1 MLKLQNA
8 LAGRIVA
15 MLTEGKAPG
24 LITKLKGDHMIG
36 AKEDDTHDGFAM
48 YRTLLARRATA
59 GKGRRHEDRERT
71 CSTAAHDL
79 LQGVALRLRPSLCVT
94 TCIS

>member
-1 MLKLQNA
+1 
-8 LAGRIVA
+8 

-59 GKGRRHEDRERT
+59 GKDGPTAKREGQWYEKQYQQMLEDQ
-71 CSTAAHDL
+71 
-79 LQGVALRLRPSLCVT
+79 LQDHCDVQSLSL
-94 TCIS
+94 IHI